1 VEITLNGEP
10 RVMPDGST
18 VADLVRALDLENK
31 RIAVELN
38 REIVGRGRFGEQRL
52 AGGDVVEIVH
62 FVGGG

>member
-1 VEITLNGEP
+1 
-10 RVMPDGST
+10 MPDGST

-38 REIVGRGRFGEQRL
+38 REIVRRERFGMQQL
-52 AGGDVVEIVH
+52 AGGDTVEIVH